1 MKIKKYIQWGSLIF
15 ISAFYLTSCKVK
27 RPDTVLSDA
36 QMEAILYDYH
46 IAKTMGEQ
54 LPYNENYKRKLYL
67 ESVFKK
73 HGITEAE
80 FDTSMVWLTHNPE
93 VLRDIYE
100 KINER
105 LKAEKENIDN
115 LIAIHDNKPKES
127 KAGDSIDVW
136 AWQKVYQ
143 LTGMPFDNKVVFNL
157 PSDINFQ
164 NRDTLRW
171 NMRFHFHGKHSLSDS
186 LYCPVMAM
194 QIFYEKD
201 SVINSIRQIR
211 HSGEETISLWAD
223 TLGRI
228 EKIYGFVYYP
238 RQLSDNSMLLIDRVS
253 LMRYHAQDSLFQADT
268 AKKEEREIVHEKPVQ
283 VLNKDK
289 RTPLRSVEQKAIRQ

>member
-1 MKIKKYIQWGSLIF
+1 MKLKKHIQWGGMILIGTLC
-15 ISAFYLTSCKVK
+15 LTSCKVK

-36 QMEAILYDYH
+36 QMESVLYDYH
-46 IAKTMGEQ
+46 IAKAMGEQ
-54 LPYNENYKRKLYL
+54 LPYNENYKRALYIK
-67 ESVFKK
+67 SVFQK
-73 HGITEAE
+73 HAITEAE
-80 FDTSMVWLTHNPE
+80 FDTSMVWLAHNPE
-93 VLRDIYE
+93 ILRDIYE
-100 KINER
+100 KINKR

-143 LTGMPFDNKVVFNL
+143 LTGMPFDNKVTFNL

-171 NMRFHFHGKHSLSDS
+171 NMRFLFLGGNTMEDS
-186 LYCPVMAM
+186 LYQPVMAM
-194 QIFYEKD
+194 QIYYEKD
-201 SVINSIRQIR
+201 SVINAVRRIQ
-211 HSGEETISLWAD
+211 HSGEETISLSAD

-238 RQLSDNSMLLIDRVS
+238 ERLSGNPMLLIDNVS
-253 LMRYHAQDSLFQADT
+253 LMRYHAKDSLLTDT
-268 AKKEEREIVHEKPVQ
+268 VEKGRTMPVVEKSKTTLKKSPIRP
-283 VLNKDK
+283 LNQ
-289 RTPLRSVEQKAIRQ
+289 TIRQ